1 MDWNKDK
8 SILLSKIC
16 VGIFAVLL
24 LAADIGAYWLVRLF
38 IGIRPAYEGRQTLF
52 LILIY
57 LLSLFA
63 WTALLQL
70 WKLLSRIQSG
80 LIFCRE
86 NIRCLRI
93 ASWCCAG
100 AALVCLI
107 YGFLY
112 FPLFVL
118 ALAAALM
125 ALIVRIVKNC
135 FEHAFAMKSELDLT
149 I

>member
-8 SILLSKIC
+8 SLSLSKIC
-16 VGIFAVLL
+16 VGAFALLL
-24 LAADIGAYWLVRLF
+24 LAADIGAYWMVRLF
-38 IGIRPAYEGRQTLF
+38 VSIRPFYAGRETLF

-57 LLSLFA
+57 VLSVFA
-63 WTALLQL
+63 WIALWQL
-70 WKLLSRIQSG
+70 WQLACAMQKG
-80 LIFCRE
+80 LVFTE
-86 NIRCLRI
+86 DNIRRLRI

-100 AALVCLI
+100 VALTCLI

-112 FPLFVL
+112 LPLFVL
-118 ALAAALM
+118 ALAAAFM

-135 FEHAFAMKSELDLT
+135 FEHAVAMKSELDLT

>member
-86 NIRCLRI
+86 NREFPGFQLMNLKKGRHLYIPFSNDHSEITRRCR
-93 ASWCCAG
+93 
-100 AALVCLI
+100 
-107 YGFLY
+107 
-112 FPLFVL
+112 
-118 ALAAALM
+118 
-125 ALIVRIVKNC
+125 R
-135 FEHAFAMKSELDLT
+135 
-149 I
+149 